1 MTFTDLNEHTPK
13 GAPAVMPLIW
23 KSWWRQWKADG
34 DLSDVTEGSPSNKTM
49 THRSQPR
56 RLSGTWVEPPEHW
69 PEPSQPSLESRN
81 LQLNK
86 MRYKGLKTWRFR
98 GSWSLA
104 HRMDLLKCFYSWY
117 EAGKTELMPS
127 YGGLQP
133 WNGGRSTPRIVL
145 CTPIQSWEQAWLM
158 LIGSLNQEMCLP
170 SMSLMAPTLLEWIK
184 NLYCLLNDNVS
195 MSYSNSL

>member
-1 MTFTDLNEHTPK
+1 MGTSRTWLKVHPPTRQWPTGHNPGGSPGPEWSRQNTDLNPVNHLWRAETYNLTK
-13 GAPAVMPLIW
+13 CDTRVW
-23 KSWWRQWKADG
+23 KLG
-34 DLSDVTEGSPSNKTM
+34 
-49 THRSQPR
+49 
-56 RLSGTWVEPPEHW
+56 
-69 PEPSQPSLESRN
+69 
-81 LQLNK
+81 
-86 MRYKGLKTWRFR
+86 FR
-98 GSWSLA
+98 GSWSSA

-133 WNGGRSTPRIVL
+133 WNGGRSAPRIVL